1 MTALRA
7 ADERVVPRSNMLR
20 AEAGYARLYAD
31 VFELRPAGVA
41 TRRLRLVATE
51 GSESLRTPR

>member
-7 ADERVVPRSNMLR
+7 ADARVVLLSNRLR

-31 VFELRPAGVA
+31 VFEQRPAGVA
-41 TRRLRLVATE
+41 ARHLRLVATE
-51 GSESLRTPR
+51 GSERRRTPR